1 MHEVNSM
8 SDNKVNKKTQEQ
20 AQEQM
25 ERNTFNSITK
35 KKTPENQNQQH
46 NVRNEGLGPINQKR

>member
-1 MHEVNSM
+1 M